1 MKRGFAQIN
10 LAVLL
15 WGFTA
20 ILGKAISLSAPV
32 LVWYRMILSAGIL
45 LIIIT
50 FRKGW
55 PKIGKKDYLR
65 LILVGIL
72 FSIHWIAFYASVKL
86 ANASIAVVCLA
97 SASVFTA
104 VLDPLFN
111 GRKFIKEELLLSF
124 LAVIG
129 VFCIYAFHSES
140 TNKALPMV
148 NFKLGLLLG
157 LLASVIASLF
167 SVLNKPLAEK
177 YPARPLVFWEMLG
190 GLIFLSILAPFYLLN
205 QPQAQLLPVGLD
217 YLWIIIMAYC
227 CTVWAQSLAMASLK
241 TLSAFTVSLSVN
253 MEPIYGIILAFLIF
267 KENNQLGY
275 GFYVGMAFIFT
286 SIILQIVITIRRSK
300 RIRV

>member
-1 MKRGFAQIN
+1 MRRGFAQIN

-32 LVWYRMILSAGIL
+32 LVWYRMILSAAIL
-45 LIIIT
+45 FLIIT

-55 PKIGKKDYLR
+55 PKIDKKELR
-65 LILVGIL
+65 RLLLIGIL
-72 FSIHWIAFYASVKL
+72 FAIHWIAFYASVKL

-111 GRKFIKEELLLSF
+111 GRKFNKAELYLSF

-129 VFCIYAFHSES
+129 VACIYVFHAED
-140 TNKALPMV
+140 ADGAQPMV
-148 NFKLGLLLG
+148 NFKLGLLSG

-177 YPARPLVFWEMLG
+177 YPARPLVFWEMAG
-190 GLIFLSILAPFYLLN
+190 GLAFLSLLAPFYILN
-205 QPQAQLLPVGLD
+205 QPEIQLLPVGLD
-217 YLWIIIMAYC
+217 YLWIILLAYC

-241 TLSAFTVSLSVN
+241 TLSAFTVTLSVN
-253 MEPIYGIILAFLIF
+253 MEPVYGIILAFLVF

-275 GFYVGMAFIFT
+275 GFYIGMAFIFT
-286 SIILQIVITIRRSK
+286 SIALQLALTLRHSRRQP
-300 RIRV
+300 V